1 MVNMENPTF
10 KKMYYRT
17 KIDKKTLKA
26 LHVKNEFQAWIRCLG
41 HIGMVA
47 GAGFSFVFFV
57 DRGNFLVAGISLIVY
72 GITFSFLSWVGASHE
87 LQHNSVFNNKIA
99 NEFWLYLFCLLSWAN
114 PVYFRRTHS
123 THHMHTL
130 DSFLDEE
137 VKTTLC
143 RKMFNIIMTST
154 IDISR
159 FFRGLRIHLLNARG
173 IVPSK
178 TNICSFPIQGPNS
191 MRDLILF
198 ARILLISQFTLF
210 LFFLFIGFWEGIL
223 LITFGAFICNGFA
236 SLLATAQHCGMQND
250 SLDYRESTR
259 TILLNPLLCFLYW
272 NMNYHVEHHMY
283 PGVPCYNLPRLH
295 KVISSDIRKP
305 EVGLCAVLKIIY
317 ENNRRQDAGD
327 CALR

>member
-1 MVNMENPTF
+1 MVNMETPSF
-10 KKMYYRT
+10 KKIYYRT
-17 KIDKKTLKA
+17 KIDKNTLKA
-26 LHVKNEFQAWIRCLG
+26 LHIKNEFQAWIHCLG
-41 HIGMVA
+41 HIGLVA

-57 DRGNFLVAGISLIVY
+57 DIGNFPCAGISLILY

-87 LQHNSVFNNKIA
+87 LQHNSVFKNRIA
-99 NEFWLYLFCLLSWAN
+99 NEFWLYLFCLLSWTN

-130 DSFLDEE
+130 DSHLDEE

-143 RKMFNIIMTST
+143 RKMLNIILTST
-154 IDISR
+154 IDIPR
-159 FFRGLRIHLLNARG
+159 FFRGLRIHMLNARG
-173 IVPSK
+173 IVPTK
-178 TNICSFPIQGPNS
+178 TSICQFPMQGPNS

-198 ARILLISQFTLF
+198 AQILLISQSTLF
-210 LFFLFIGFWEGIL
+210 LIFLFTGFWEGIL

-236 SLLATAQHCGMQND
+236 NMLATAQHCGMHND

-259 TILLNPLLCFLYW
+259 TILLNPILCFLYW

-283 PGVPCYNLPRLH
+283 PGVPFYNLPKLH
-295 KVISSDIRKP
+295 KVISYDLEKP
-305 EVGLCAVLKIIY
+305 AVGLGAVLKIIY
-317 ENNRRQDAGD
+317 ENNHRQDLGD